1 MKPAHVPPRLDIH
14 ERAQSPPTAS
24 VGAQRIAAA
33 FAAAGQQGRRAAL
46 MPFLVGGFPTLEV
59 SRDIGEAYADGGA
72 DIVELGIP
80 SADPHADG
88 PVIRAAGASA
98 LRAGATVKGV
108 LGIAR
113 ELSRRV
119 PVVVMCYADVMHGR
133 GAQTFAEAL
142 RDAGVSGLIV
152 PDLAGRPAGT
162 VREACDA
169 AGVELVPLIAPA
181 TADDCVAPLVARARG
196 FVYVASVSGVT
207 GERAVLDP
215 RVASRIRRAKRSST
229 APVALGFGIST
240 PAHAAE
246 AATAG
251 ADGVIVGSRLVRSAA
266 EAVDPPAA
274 VRELVAGFSAA
285 LRAGHAD
292 ERLRA
297 VA

>member
-1 MKPAHVPPRLDIH
+1 MKPAHVSR
-14 ERAQSPPTAS
+14 RAHGECAGAPVMAPA
-24 VGAQRIAAA
+24 GAQRIAAA
-33 FAAAGQQGRRAAL
+33 FATARQQGRRAAL
-46 MPFLVGGFPTLEV
+46 MPFLMGGFPTRV
-59 SRDIGEAYADGGA
+59 GSREIGEAYADGGA
-72 DIVELGIP
+72 DLVELGIP
-80 SADPHADG
+80 CADPHADG
-88 PVIRAAGASA
+88 PVIRAAGATA
-98 LRAGATVKGV
+98 LRSGATVDGV
-108 LGIAR
+108 LGVAR
-113 ELSRRV
+113 ALSRRV
-119 PVVVMCYADVMHGR
+119 PVVVMCYAEVVHGR
-133 GAQTFAEAL
+133 GARPFAVAL

-152 PDLAGRPAGT
+152 PDLAGRPAAA

-181 TADDCVAPLVARARG
+181 TADDRVAPLVACARG

-215 RVASRIRRAKRSST
+215 RVASRIRRVRRSST

-251 ADGVIVGSRLVRSAA
+251 ADGIIVGSRLVRAAAQAA
-266 EAVDPPAA
+266 EPPAA

-285 LRAGHAD
+285 LRAGDAD

-297 VA
+297 AA